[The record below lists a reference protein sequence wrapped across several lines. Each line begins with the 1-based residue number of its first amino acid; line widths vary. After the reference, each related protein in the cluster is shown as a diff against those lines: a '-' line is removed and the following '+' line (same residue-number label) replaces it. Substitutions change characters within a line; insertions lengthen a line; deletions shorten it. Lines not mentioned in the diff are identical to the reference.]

1 VTTPEIGSLTVAV
14 RTSLLSCRKAGKTRA
29 FTPVRAS
36 SGEIRTTQNDAAT
49 RGEEDFNMLK
59 FPLAL
64 IAVPGVLLTLA
75 TRTVAQTVPPNLPA
89 AIICYAQADQ
99 SWRVGYLFRVNKNG
113 DAIYIA
119 PDGRLSA
126 MVNAKGVVAA
136 PTNRPAGVDCY
147 GKTLDELR
155 SSGRIMEFQR
165 TR

>member
-1 VTTPEIGSLTVAV
+1 MTNVSHMP
-14 RTSLLSCRKAGKTRA
+14 K
-29 FTPVRAS
+29 
-36 SGEIRTTQNDAAT
+36 
-49 RGEEDFNMLK
+49 
-59 FPLAL
+59 LAL
-64 IAVPGVLLTLA
+64 AVTAVTSTLVTLA
-75 TRTVAQTVPPNLPA
+75 TAAVAQAVPPNLPA

-113 DAIYIA
+113 DAIYTT

-155 SSGRIMEFQR
+155 SSDRIMEFQR
-165 TR
+165 TK

>member
-1 VTTPEIGSLTVAV
+1 MANVSHWPKLPLTVI
-14 RTSLLSCRKAGKTRA
+14 TS
-29 FTPVRAS
+29 
-36 SGEIRTTQNDAAT
+36 
-49 RGEEDFNMLK
+49 MLV
-59 FPLAL
+59 A
-64 IAVPGVLLTLA
+64 LA
-75 TRTVAQTVPPNLPA
+75 TGAVGQTVPPSLPA

-113 DAIYIA
+113 DAMYTT

-126 MVNAKGVVAA
+126 TVNAKGVVAA

-165 TR
+165 TK